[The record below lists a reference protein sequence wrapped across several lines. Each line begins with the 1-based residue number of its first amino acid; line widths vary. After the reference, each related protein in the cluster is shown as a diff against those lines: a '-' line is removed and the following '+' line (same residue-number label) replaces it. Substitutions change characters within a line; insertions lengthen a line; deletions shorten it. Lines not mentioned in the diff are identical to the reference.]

1 MTQLCE
7 VISHGLNVGELV
19 REFKT
24 IVEPHQT
31 FFDNWQLCVIV

>member
-7 VISHGLNVGELV
+7 VIRHGLNVDELL

-24 IVEPHQT
+24 IVEPHQI
-31 FFDNWQLCVIV
+31 FFDSDLQ